1 MCHEKITIAH
11 EHMCKVESLEFE
23 KKIDHF
29 DIMIK
34 EAAQA
39 LKLGM
44 GRIKDNWVR
53 EFVQRGQSWDS
64 LLQDILSD

>member
-1 MCHEKITIAH
+1 
-11 EHMCKVESLEFE
+11 MCKVESLEFE

-29 DIMIK
+29 DIMNK